1 MYVPYCVYLCRT
13 PQNTPV
19 DSPLHRAV
27 NGTPVHAMPS
37 IDPIIG
43 SLHAN
48 LLSYYSSDVDI
59 PESEMQGALE
69 VVEEIKHLF
78 WSCLPNMLPNHPIK
92 EFKFAQSVA
101 EGSHAVR
108 PTDFEILTM
117 LTLDTSIWD
126 IIDAGP
132 TLLAAHGYH
141 IVKRTNLDYFLRG
154 ATAYDKYLVSDYLSP
169 SKIKTALMDIVNRIN
184 WGNRYKVQPAVVGNE
199 VKLDVFYGKFES
211 KKRLEITFIPA
222 VKLNSTLVVA
232 NGHLHAE
239 NLKSYDNL
247 WQKYPLDEEI
257 KKLTTPPHGCQLMC
271 LKLLKAIK
279 MNHTAQ
285 FSAVSNMA
293 LKNVVLL
300 TMDQEEEW
308 SEEALG
314 ERFIDVLKT
323 LEDYL
328 RSGRLPHHMNQK
340 YNLLEGLNEMD
351 LTGTADFLADIF
363 GEGKFSW
370 LLK

>member
-1 MYVPYCVYLCRT
+1 MNFIFRT
-13 PQNTPV
+13 PMNTPL
-19 DSPLHRAV
+19 DSPLHRAM
-27 NGTPVHAMPS
+27 NGTPLHTVPS

-59 PESEMQGALE
+59 PESEMQRAVE
-69 VVEEIKHLF
+69 IVEEIKHLL
-78 WSCLPNMLPNHPIK
+78 WSCLPNMLPNHPVK
-92 EFKFAQSVA
+92 ELKFAGSAA

-108 PTDFEILTM
+108 PTDFDILIM
-117 LTLDTSIWD
+117 LTLDSNIWD

-169 SKIKTALMDIVNRIN
+169 SKIKTVLMDIVNRIN

-199 VKLDVFYGKFES
+199 VKLDVFYGSVEP

-222 VKLNSTLVVA
+222 VQLDSTLVVA
-232 NGHLHAE
+232 NGPLHDE
-239 NLKSYDNL
+239 NYKSYDNL
-247 WQKYPLDEEI
+247 WQRYPLDEEI
-257 KKLTTPPHGCQLMC
+257 TKLTTPVHGCQLMC

-279 MNHTAQ
+279 LKHAVQ
-285 FSAVSNMA
+285 FSAVSRTA
-293 LKNVVLL
+293 LKNAVLL

-308 SEEALG
+308 SEAALG

-323 LEDYL
+323 LEDNL
-328 RSGRLPHHMNQK
+328 RSGRLPHHMNQN

-351 LTGTADFLADIF
+351 LNTTADFITNIF
-363 GEGKFSW
+363 GEGNFSW